1 MFTAIQVHDIPG
13 QLVDNS
19 RARELRARVKELVN
33 VSNFPGAQ
41 PVSFTYQHLHE
52 LENENYFVC
61 EKSDGIRVLL
71 YLTVDS
77 HTGQPCVYLIDR
89 KNNYHQLFDLLF
101 PIPGDDKRFHDG
113 TIVDGELIIDV
124 EDDGMET
131 QKLLAFDLL
140 VVMKKNL
147 MKKPLTSRLGY
158 LREHVIE
165 PYKALSNRRPGLNG
179 SSSCIK
185 IEVKPMELSYG
196 LDKVLHETIPKL
208 KHKSDGLIFT
218 SSVSPYTPGTCE
230 KMLKWKP
237 PNENSVDLQLRLED
251 GRKSGYQYQN
261 NFNNRP
267 RRFLL
272 YKWMQK
278 DEYSY
283 FDDLYVTDEEW
294 EEWQRNE
301 EPLEKRIVE
310 VTCETLNDNTTRWR
324 FLRFR
329 DDKHNGNHYSVV
341 DKILESIM
349 DGISEQQLI
358 DHIPNIRNAWKQ
370 REKMFR

>member
-1 MFTAIQVHDIPG
+1 MSNSFEIPG

-19 RARELRARVKELVN
+19 RTRELRAKVKELAN
-33 VSNFPGAQ
+33 VSSFPGAQ
-41 PVSFTYQHLHE
+41 PVSFTYNHLRE

-77 HTGQPCVYLIDR
+77 RTGQPCVYLIDR

-101 PIPGDDKRFHDG
+101 PVPGDDKQFHDG
-113 TIVDGELIIDV
+113 TLVDSELIVDV
-124 EDDGMET
+124 EDDGMQT

-147 MKKPLTSRLGY
+147 MSKPLTSRLGY
-158 LREHVIE
+158 LREYVIE

-179 SSSCIK
+179 SSSCLK
-185 IEVKPMELSYG
+185 VEVKPMELSYG
-196 LDKVLHETIPKL
+196 LDKVWNETIPKL

-218 SSVSPYTPGTCE
+218 SSVSPYIPGTCE

-237 PNENSVDLQLRLED
+237 PNENSIDLQLRLED
-251 GRKSGYQYQN
+251 SRRFGYQYQN
-261 NFNNRP
+261 RP
-267 RRFLL
+267 KRFLL

-278 DEYSY
+278 DEYAY

-294 EEWQRNE
+294 DEWLRNE
-301 EPLEKRIVE
+301 EPLENRIVE
-310 VTCETLNDNTTRWR
+310 VTCETLKDNTTRWR

-329 DDKHNGNHYSVV
+329 DDKPHGNHYTVV
-341 DKILESIM
+341 EKIQESIM
-349 DGISEQQLI
+349 DGISMEQ
-358 DHIPNIRNAWKQ
+358 
-370 REKMFR
+370 

>member
-1 MFTAIQVHDIPG
+1 MSNSFRGIPG

-19 RARELRARVKELVN
+19 RARELRAKVKELVN
-33 VSNFPGAQ
+33 ISSFAGAQ
-41 PVSFTYQHLHE
+41 PVSFTYQHLRE
-52 LENENYFVC
+52 LESENYFVC

-77 HTGQPCVYLIDR
+77 HTGQPY
-89 KNNYHQLFDLLF
+89 
-101 PIPGDDKRFHDG
+101 DKIFHDG

-147 MKKPLTSRLGY
+147 MSKPLTSRLGY
-158 LREHVIE
+158 LRERVIK
-165 PYKALSNRRPGLNG
+165 PYKDLSSRRPGLNG

-185 IEVKPMELSYG
+185 VEVKPMELSYG

-218 SSVSPYTPGTCE
+218 SSVAPYSPGTCE

-237 PNENSVDLQLRLED
+237 PNENSIDLQLRLED
-251 GRKSGYQYQN
+251 GWKQGFHYQN
-261 NFNNRP
+261 NFNRP
-267 RRFLL
+267 KRFLL

-278 DEYSY
+278 DEHSY
-283 FDDLYVTDEEW
+283 FDDLYVTDDEW
-294 EEWQRNE
+294 DEWQRNE
-301 EPLEKRIVE
+301 EPLERRIVE
-310 VTCETLNDNTTRWR
+310 VTCETLPDKTTRWR

-329 DDKHNGNHYSVV
+329 DDKPHANHYTVV
-341 DKILESIM
+341 EKIQESIM
-349 DGISEQQLI
+349 DGITEQQLI
-358 DHIPNIRNAWKQ
+358 DHIPKIRNSWKQ